1 LGNFEILCW
10 RSKSQGGEERRGEE
24 RRGQERNIQHAIKR
38 RKAADWLHFVYAVPS
53 ERPY

>member
-1 LGNFEILCW
+1 LKFCAGEV
-10 RSKSQGGEERRGEE
+10 RVKEERRGEE